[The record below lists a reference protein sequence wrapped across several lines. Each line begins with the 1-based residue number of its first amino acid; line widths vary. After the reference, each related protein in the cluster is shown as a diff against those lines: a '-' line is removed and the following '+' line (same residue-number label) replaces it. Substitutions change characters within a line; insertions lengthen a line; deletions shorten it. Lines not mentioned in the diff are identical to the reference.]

1 MRLIENIYKKLE
13 FKNSDDYD
21 NEIVQKIILLNIF
34 SLIVGILSF
43 AFGIVH
49 IAKGDYMLC
58 GILFTM
64 SIVMFLTILHSRK
77 FRNYKITSNVTLALM
92 SLLLVYLTVTGG
104 DDNSG
109 YIWLIAMPVMSGTF
123 FGRSIGLKASLIVIA
138 IIAVFFVLP
147 IPESNKYLANY
158 TTDVEIRFLVV
169 YVFLTFFMAFV
180 QYSRDTAN
188 SKREKEFMESE
199 RRLKEKDSFISR
211 LSFQI
216 RTPLSNMVGILN
228 LNEEDPDA
236 VRTVEELKTPVNN
249 MITIVNSIPEVSISK
264 ISQIKPKKVT
274 FDIRTAVKAIVQLY
288 RNENY
293 KDLRFNVTF
302 PENLK
307 PRVFGDLLSTKQLF
321 ISIIDL
327 IFKYKEDDYLTIDFF
342 LVQKFQSPP
351 TVIYSLAGK
360 ILPEY
365 ATKFQAK
372 AENEFI
378 ELLAIRDIVKSL
390 NGSFHYDT
398 KGNMVV
404 FTCALTYKD
413 IETKPEHEPNAL
425 NEQAGKHYPISQ
437 TEETSVRLSKAKVLL
452 VEDDKVNQKI
462 MLLSLKKHVKEIDL
476 AENGKE
482 AVDRFTTS
490 KYDIILMDI
499 RMPVMDGIKA
509 TEKIR
514 ETEEGTNSHIPII
527 AVTAN
532 AFAGDKE
539 KCLSAGMD
547 DYVSKPFQINELIKT
562 MRLHLE

>member
-1 MRLIENIYKKLE
+1 
-13 FKNSDDYD
+13 
-21 NEIVQKIILLNIF
+21 
-34 SLIVGILSF
+34 
-43 AFGIVH
+43 
-49 IAKGDYMLC
+49 
-58 GILFTM
+58 
-64 SIVMFLTILHSRK
+64 MFLIILHSRK

-180 QYSRDTAN
+180 QYTRDTAN
-188 SKREKEFMESE
+188 SKHEKEFMESE

-274 FDIRTAVKAIVQLY
+274 FDIRTAVKTIVQLY

-378 ELLAIRDIVKSL
+378 ELLAIRDIV
-390 NGSFHYDT
+390 N
-398 KGNMVV
+398 
-404 FTCALTYKD
+404 
-413 IETKPEHEPNAL
+413 
-425 NEQAGKHYPISQ
+425 
-437 TEETSVRLSKAKVLL
+437 R
-452 VEDDKVNQKI
+452 
-462 MLLSLKKHVKEIDL
+462 
-476 AENGKE
+476 
-482 AVDRFTTS
+482 
-490 KYDIILMDI
+490 
-499 RMPVMDGIKA
+499 
-509 TEKIR
+509 
-514 ETEEGTNSHIPII
+514 
-527 AVTAN
+527 
-532 AFAGDKE
+532 
-539 KCLSAGMD
+539 
-547 DYVSKPFQINELIKT
+547 
-562 MRLHLE
+562 